1 MMSNHLSMA
10 KKRNHHP
17 ICHFECVDVSLVP
30 GISTHK
36 NPPSLF
42 FFDAASHVTQ
52 IFGEVAVS
60 HGNTMQK
67 RCGREQSNGDSCVF
81 FLNLWSIFKGI
92 KMIVLIAKIFLDI
105 LPLVEHKIRSVVLF
119 HVISLGWFFSLR
131 HIHPALP
138 RD

>member
-1 MMSNHLSMA
+1 MELWDSNPEHEEEIPGNPFGQPFVNGWRFDDVQPSFHGK

-67 RCGREQSNGDSCVF
+67 RCGRSNPMVILVVF
-81 FLNLWSIFKGI
+81 F
-92 KMIVLIAKIFLDI
+92 
-105 LPLVEHKIRSVVLF
+105 
-119 HVISLGWFFSLR
+119 
-131 HIHPALP
+131 
-138 RD
+138 